1 MTQMQQPTL
10 ALGAQAAWRREAT
23 VALGFLSLVSL
34 LNYFDR
40 VLITVVAEPVKR
52 EFGLSDTQL
61 SLLTGPAFIL
71 IYSLSSLAAGWLAD
85 RFNRRTVISTALALW
100 SLTTLLTGLVRS
112 FPQMVIFRAGV
123 GVGEGGFNPAALSL
137 LSDFNA
143 PARRSSA
150 IGIFYATGMIGI
162 LLSFLVGGYVSVEY
176 GWRAAFLV
184 GGAPGLVLAIVMFL
198 FMREPERG
206 RFDAAPAR
214 ASTQEHDQKHD
225 QERGASL
232 TVLKRNAAY
241 RWLVISAAI
250 GTFASLGI
258 LQWLSIFF
266 IRSHA
271 MDLQQVGV
279 LFGPAMACGMMVGLF
294 GGGWIGN
301 WLARKSLSLPVVFC
315 AWVNVAVVPLYWTV
329 LWAPSVEMALGVTF
343 IAAALGTSWGP
354 AFTAAMQNVCG
365 ARVRAMAAAV
375 SNLGTG
381 LIAQALLPLI
391 VGVLSDMLAPR
402 YGKDSL
408 RYALT
413 VVVCVNLLAAAC
425 FVRSVYFVRRRFAG
439 ETT

>member
-1 MTQMQQPTL
+1 MIQMKQPTL
-10 ALGAQAAWRREAT
+10 ALGAQVAWRRDAL

-61 SLLTGPAFIL
+61 SLLTGPAFVL
-71 IYSLSSLAAGWLAD
+71 IYSISSLAAGWLAD
-85 RFNRRTVISTALALW
+85 RFNRRTVISVALGLW
-100 SLTTLLTGLVRS
+100 SLTTLLCGLVRS
-112 FPQMVIFRAGV
+112 FPQMVIFRAGI
-123 GVGEGGFNPAALSL
+123 GVGEGGFNPAALAL
-137 LSDFNA
+137 LSDFNP
-143 PARRSSA
+143 PAQRSSA
-150 IGIFYATGMIGI
+150 IGIFYATGMFGI
-162 LLSFLVGGYVSVEY
+162 FLSFLVGGYVSVEY
-176 GWRAAFLV
+176 GWRAAFIV
-184 GGAPGLVLAIVMFL
+184 GGAPGVVLAIAMFL

-206 RFDAAPAR
+206 RFDVR
-214 ASTQEHDQKHD
+214 A
-225 QERGASL
+225 ERGRVEENSVSVRAL
-232 TVLKRNAAY
+232 MRNPAY

-258 LQWLSIFF
+258 LQWLSLFF

-271 MDLQQVGV
+271 MDLRQVGA

-301 WLARKSLSLPVVFC
+301 WLARKSLSMPVVFC
-315 AWVNVAVVPLYWTV
+315 VVVNVAVVPLYWTV
-329 LWAPSVEMALGVTF
+329 LWVPSVQMSLCVTF

-354 AFTAAMQNVCG
+354 AFTAAMQNVCDAG
-365 ARVRAMAAAV
+365 VRGMAAAI

-391 VGVLSDMLAPR
+391 VGMLSDALAPR
-402 YGKDSL
+402 YGQDAL

-413 VVVCVNLLAAAC
+413 VVVCVNLIAAAC
-425 FVRSVYFVRRRFAG
+425 FVRSAYFVRRHLSV
-439 ETT
+439 ETA